1 MRIYYES
8 DADFSVIKNKKLAV
22 IGYGNQGAAH
32 ANNLK
37 DSGVSEILIGLKE
50 NSPSRSKAQE
60 AGFNIAT
67 PVEAASWAD
76 IVMILTPDEG
86 HGQLYKEIE
95 PYLRQGAALAFA
107 HGLAV
112 HFGLI
117 EPRADLD
124 VFLLAPKGP
133 GHAVRSAFQ
142 RGGGI
147 ACLLAIAQ
155 DATGCARDIALSYAC
170 ANGAGRA
177 GIIETSFREEVETD
191 LFGEQA
197 VLCGGAMALARAA
210 FETLVEAG
218 YAPEMAYLECLH
230 ELKLVVDLL
239 YKGGMSYVSGAIS
252 NTAEYGAYVAG
263 PRLVTSE
270 TKAEMK
276 RLLTEIQ
283 DGTFVRNFML
293 ENQSGLVGMKARR
306 RQDREHALEVV
317 GAKLRNLMPLMI
329 QDDKK

>member
-1 MRIYYES
+1 MRIYYEN
-8 DADFSVIKNKKLAV
+8 DADLALIKQKKLAI
-22 IGYGNQGAAH
+22 IGYGNQGEAH

-37 DSGVSEILIGLKE
+37 ESGVSEIMIGLRE
-50 NSPSRSKAQE
+50 GSSSRLKAQE
-60 AGFNIAT
+60 AGFKIAI
-67 PVEAASWAD
+67 PSEAASWAD

-86 HGQLYKEIE
+86 HGQLYKEIA
-95 PYLRQGAALAFA
+95 PYLKQGAALAFA

-133 GHAVRSAFQ
+133 GQAVRSAFQ
-142 RGGGI
+142 RGGGVP
-147 ACLLAIAQ
+147 CLLALAQ
-155 DATGCARDIALSYAC
+155 DATGAARDIALSYAC

-263 PRLVTSE
+263 SRLVTSE
-270 TKAEMK
+270 TKSEMK
-276 RLLTEIQ
+276 RLLEEIQ
-283 DGTFVRNFML
+283 NGTFVRNFML
-293 ENQSGLVGMKARR
+293 ENQSGLIGMKARR
-306 RQDREHALEVV
+306 RQDAEHPLEAV
-317 GAKLRNLMPLMI
+317 GANLRALMPGMI
-329 QDDKK
+329 KED